1 MYLQGLGIENKRV
14 CDASLVNFE
23 ITLCALYLP
32 YSSCH
37 TFAMTSSCSILIIH
51 CLGSGSTPGDFSI
64 QQVDRLVFC
73 SGKIYYELVAER
85 ERPGTQLNLHSD
97 SGTTG
102 T

>member
-1 MYLQGLGIENKRV
+1 MHFI
-14 CDASLVNFE
+14 CH
-23 ITLCALYLP
+23 
-32 YSSCH
+32 SCH
-37 TFAMTSSCSILIIH
+37 TFAMTSSCSILNFH
-51 CLGSGSTPGDFSI
+51 CLGSGSTPSDFSI

-85 ERPGTQLNLHSD
+85 ERPRTQLNLRSD